1 MFAIIFL
8 MLKNLPFAFVG
19 IPMDQILLWAATIVS
34 LASGIQYFI
43 QLKDIVMESM

>member
-1 MFAIIFL
+1 
-8 MLKNLPFAFVG
+8 
-19 IPMDQILLWAATIVS
+19 MDQILLWAATIVS